1 LNRDGR
7 DGPSDAELMRRFGAG
22 DDEAFRVLVERHER
36 ALLGYFWRRCMDR
49 ALAEDC
55 VQEVFLRL
63 VRHRGSW
70 RPDAKFTTYLYRIAE
85 NHWIDRYRSRRSA
98 PPGTSLDALAQDE
111 GEQAGSAFAAQ
122 GPDPSQAAHAR
133 DLGERIRRAVL
144 RLTPEQ
150 QQVFALG
157 QTRGMRYEDVS
168 QVLGIPVGTV
178 KSRMHAAVLRLR
190 EILAEEGRDLV
201 R

>member
-1 LNRDGR
+1 LKDTGH
-7 DGPSDAELMRRFGAG
+7 GPSDADLMRRFGEG
-22 DDEAFRVLVERHER
+22 DDEAFRRLVERHES
-36 ALLGYFWRRCMDR
+36 ALLGYFWRRCLDR

-85 NHWIDRYRSRRSA
+85 NHWIDRYRSRKSA
-98 PPGTSLDALAQDE
+98 PQMASIEGLTDPDEPGAD
-111 GEQAGSAFAAQ
+111 SAFPAAGTEPPDRAAQ
-122 GPDPSQAAHAR
+122 LE
-133 DLGERIRRAVL
+133 LGEKIRRAVL
-144 RLTPEQ
+144 RLTDDQ
-150 QQVFALG
+150 RAVFALAE
-157 QTRGMRYEDVS
+157 TRGMRYEDIG

-178 KSRMHAAVLRLR
+178 KSRMHACVTRLR
-190 EILAEEGRDLV
+190 EILAEEGRDLL